1 MDLTQYDSI
10 DRGLIMAALTK
21 MANEDTKLSGKER
34 GQIRKLVKNIKD
46 DTLSRLLEESY
57 QPNPTQLNANFGY

>member
-21 MANEDTKLSGKER
+21 MADEDTKLSGKER

-46 DTLSRLLEESY
+46 DTLSQLLEESY
-57 QPNPTQLNANFGY
+57 QPIPTP

>member
-21 MANEDTKLSGKER
+21 MADEDTKLSGKER

>member
-21 MANEDTKLSGKER
+21 MADEDTKLSGREK
-34 GQIRKLVKNIKD
+34 GQIRKLVQNIKD